1 MTASSEQIAVSSK
14 NAKLTDHALSAR
26 HFAICLLGGM
36 LFALSLPAA
45 AQQPKKVPRIG
56 YLTTA
61 ARLADAP
68 RVEALRQGLRDLGY
82 LEGKN
87 INIEYRYAEG
97 KLERVPELA
106 QELVRLKVDILVVSS
121 IIAAEPARQVTTT
134 IPIIVASAGNPIGS
148 GLVASLARP
157 GGNVTGLYQFSPEL
171 LGKRLELLNE
181 ITPKVSRFAFLNGT
195 DAPAAKS
202 MFFKEGQV
210 VAKALGVQFQ
220 LIEVK
225 AQNPDLEAAFRIM
238 AKDGIGALVTESS
251 GIVNFHLKNILHLV
265 EQNHLPAMHS
275 DQEWADAGGLM
286 SYGANRL
293 YLYRRVGLYVDKILK
308 GANPAE
314 LPMEQPTK
322 FEFVIN
328 LKAAKQMGL
337 TIPPAVLYQADRL
350 IK

>member
-1 MTASSEQIAVSSK
+1 MTEISGRKSEVSKTSALCAS
-14 NAKLTDHALSAR
+14 
-26 HFAICLLGGM
+26 
-36 LFALSLPAA
+36 LFALSFLGALIFTLSLPAE

-106 QELVRLKVDILVVSS
+106 EELVRLKVDILVVSG
-121 IIAAEPARQVTTT
+121 IATAEPARQVTTT
-134 IPIIVASAGNPIGS
+134 IPIVVAGAGNPIGS

-251 GIVNFHLKNILHLV
+251 GIVNFHLKKILHLV

-275 DQEWADAGGLM
+275 DQEWANAGGLM

-328 LKAAKQMGL
+328 LKTAKQIGL
-337 TIPPAVLYQADRL
+337 TIPPNVLLRADKVIR
-350 IK
+350 

>member
-1 MTASSEQIAVSSK
+1 MKRKITV
-14 NAKLTDHALSAR
+14 LVLGAL
-26 HFAICLLGGM
+26 
-36 LFALSLPAA
+36 LFALYLPAS

-61 ARLADAP
+61 ARLTDTP
-68 RVEALRQGLRDLGY
+68 RVEALRQGLRDVGY
-82 LEGKN
+82 VEGKN

-97 KLERVPELA
+97 KLERVPQLA
-106 QELVRLKVDILVVSS
+106 EELVRLKVDILVVSS

-171 LGKRLELLNE
+171 LGKRLELLKE
-181 ITPKVSRFAFLNGT
+181 VTPKVSRFAFLNGT

-225 AQNPDLEAAFRIM
+225 AHDPDLEAAFRIM

-251 GIVNFHLKNILHLV
+251 GIVNFHRKTILQLV
-265 EQNHLPAMHS
+265 EQNRIPAMHS
-275 DQEWADAGGLM
+275 DQEWANAGGLM
-286 SYGANRL
+286 SYGSNRVH
-293 YLYRRVGLYVDKILK
+293 LYRRVGLYVDKILK
-308 GANPAE
+308 GAKPAE

-328 LKAAKQMGL
+328 LKAAEQIGL
-337 TIPPAVLYQADRL
+337 TIPQSVLYRADKL

>member
-1 MTASSEQIAVSSK
+1 MSTRILV
-14 NAKLTDHALSAR
+14 L
-26 HFAICLLGGM
+26 FCLLITVLLITG
-36 LFALSLPAA
+36 SVQ

-61 ARLADAP
+61 ARLTDTP
-68 RVEALRQGLRDLGY
+68 RVEALRQGLRDVGY
-82 LEGKN
+82 VEGKN

-121 IIAAEPARQVTTT
+121 IIAAEPARQVTTS

-171 LGKRLELLNE
+171 LGKRLELLKE
-181 ITPKVSRFAFLNGT
+181 VTPKVSRFAFLNAT

-202 MFFKEGQV
+202 MFFKEAQV
-210 VAKALGVQFQ
+210 VAKALGVQLQ

-225 AQNPDLEAAFRIM
+225 AQDPDLEAAFRIM
-238 AKDGIGALVTESS
+238 AKDRIGALVTESS
-251 GIVNFHLKNILHLV
+251 GIISFHRKTILQLV
-265 EQNHLPAMHS
+265 EQTRIPAMHS
-275 DQEWADAGGLM
+275 DQEWANAGGLM
-286 SYGANRL
+286 SYGSNRIH
-293 YLYRRVGLYVDKILK
+293 LYRRVGLYVDKILK
-308 GANPAE
+308 GAKPAE

-322 FEFVIN
+322 FELVIN
-328 LKAAKQMGL
+328 LKTAEQIGL
-337 TIPPAVLYQADRL
+337 TIPPNVLARAD
-350 IK
+350 K

>member
-1 MTASSEQIAVSSK
+1 MKKKITR
-14 NAKLTDHALSAR
+14 LALSAALLALGA
-26 HFAICLLGGM
+26 FAE
-36 LFALSLPAA
+36 

-68 RVEALRQGLRDLGY
+68 RVEALRQGLRDVGY
-82 LEGKN
+82 VEGKN
-87 INIEYRYAEG
+87 INIEYRYAAG

-106 QELVRLKVDILVVSS
+106 EELVRLKVDILVVSG
-121 IIAAEPARQVTTT
+121 IATAEPARRVTTT
-134 IPIIVASAGNPIGS
+134 IPIVVAGAGNPIGS

-181 ITPKVSRFAFLNGT
+181 VTPKVSRFAFLNAT

-202 MFFKEGQV
+202 MFKEAQV

-225 AQNPDLEAAFRIM
+225 AQNPDLEAAFRGM
-238 AKDGIGALVTESS
+238 ATDRIGALVTESS
-251 GIVNFHLKNILHLV
+251 GIVNFHRKTILQLV
-265 EQNHLPAMHS
+265 EQNRLPAMHS
-275 DQEWADAGGLM
+275 DQEWANAGGLM
-286 SYGANRL
+286 SYGSNRV

-322 FEFVIN
+322 FELVIN
-328 LKAAKQMGL
+328 LKAAEQIGL
-337 TIPPAVLYQADRL
+337 TIPQSVLYRADKL